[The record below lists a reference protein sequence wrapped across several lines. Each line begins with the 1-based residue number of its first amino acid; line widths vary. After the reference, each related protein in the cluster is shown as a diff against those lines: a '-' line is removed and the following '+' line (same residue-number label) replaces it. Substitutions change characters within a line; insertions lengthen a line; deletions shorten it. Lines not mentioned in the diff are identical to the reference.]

1 MTTTI
6 AAPPA
11 APAPPG
17 RRLFGHALEFRADP
31 LAFLARA
38 ARDYGDVVEI
48 RLGPERMLILARSED
63 IEDVLVT
70 RPECFRKSK
79 IIRVV
84 GRLVLGDAL
93 DATDGER
100 WRRQRR
106 FAVPAFRPQRLAAYA
121 DVAAAE
127 AATMFAG
134 WQDGETR
141 AFDRDMLRLMLTIN
155 AQVFCGATLGA
166 ERDAIADGMVRA
178 LAGFAQRLTGGVPT
192 PDWLPAPSNLRMRR
206 GMAPI
211 HRFVRRLIAE
221 RRATGGDGE
230 DLLSTLLRSRDEAGR
245 PCMTDGVL
253 VDELSVMFAL
263 GAHQEALALSWAA
276 WLLARHADVAS
287 RLRDEAGEVLAGHVP
302 TLADL
307 PRLPYVAAVID
318 ETLRLYPPFFL
329 VVRESRI
336 DGEIGGRRLDKGTSI
351 GLCSWVT
358 HRHPRYFAEPDAFR
372 PERWL
377 DGLARRLP
385 RFAYFPFGGGPRVC
399 IANAL
404 VRQHLTLV
412 LATLAQHGVPRPLEG
427 HTAVPDAV
435 VGLGMRGG
443 LPVRIEGRRVRRSG
457 ARGRL
462 LVATGAPA
470 A

>member
-6 AAPPA
+6 APPP

-17 RRLFGHALEFRADP
+17 RLLLGHALEFRADP

-38 ARDYGDVVEI
+38 ARDHGDVVEI
-48 RLGPERMLILARSED
+48 RLGPERMLILTRSED

-70 RPECFRKSK
+70 RPQCFRKSK
-79 IIRVV
+79 IIRVI

-100 WRRQRR
+100 WRSQRR
-106 FAVPAFRPQRLAAYA
+106 LAVPAFRSQRLAKYA
-121 DVAAAE
+121 DVATDETAA
-127 AATMFAG
+127 MVAG
-134 WQDGETR
+134 WHDGEAR
-141 AFDRDMLRLMLTIN
+141 AFDRDALRLMLTVN
-155 AQVFCGATLGA
+155 ARVFCGAALGA
-166 ERDAIADGMVRA
+166 ERDVVADGMVRA

-192 PDWLPAPSNLRMRR
+192 PDWLPAPGNLRMRR
-206 GMAPI
+206 GMAPV
-211 HRFVRRLIAE
+211 HRYVRRLIAE
-221 RRATGGDGE
+221 RRTAGADGE
-230 DLLSTLLRSRDEAGR
+230 DLLSILLRARDEAGR
-245 PCMTDGVL
+245 PCMPDGVL

-263 GAHQEALALSWAA
+263 GAHQEALALGWAV
-276 WLLARHADVAS
+276 WLLAGHPHVAR
-287 RLRDEAGEVLAGHVP
+287 RLRDEVDEGLDGRVP
-302 TLADL
+302 SLGDL
-307 PRLPYVAAVID
+307 SRLPYAAAVID

-358 HRHPRYFAEPDAFR
+358 HRHPRYFAAPDAFR

-377 DGLARRLP
+377 DGLAQRLP

-412 LATLAQHGVPRPLEG
+412 LAVLTQRCVLRPAAG
-427 HTAVPDAV
+427 YQAVPDAV

-443 LPVRIEGRRVRRSG
+443 LPVRVALRS
-457 ARGRL
+457 AR
-462 LVATGAPA
+462 
-470 A
+470 